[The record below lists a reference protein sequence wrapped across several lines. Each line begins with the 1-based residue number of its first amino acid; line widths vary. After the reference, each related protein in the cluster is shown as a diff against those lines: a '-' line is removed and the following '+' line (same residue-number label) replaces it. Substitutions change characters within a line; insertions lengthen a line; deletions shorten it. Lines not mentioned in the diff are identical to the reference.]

1 MAVTQEILDT
11 FRKITAL
18 EYRTDDIK
26 EHLIRV
32 ESKIDNLLDR
42 ISRVEANYENLREN
56 LKSQILGDLKAEMV
70 KFQFEMERFQD
81 QASKRISKSTHKKL
95 KS

>member
-18 EYRTDDIK
+18 EYRTQDIK

-32 ESKIDNLLDR
+32 ESKIDNLIDR
-42 ISRVEANYENLREN
+42 ISRLEANYQNLREN
-56 LKSQILGDLKAEMV
+56 LRSQILGDLKAEMV
-70 KFQFEMERFQD
+70 KFQIEME
-81 QASKRISKSTHKKL
+81 KL
-95 KS
+95 QVQNNNKIGV